1 MTVVEQ
7 IKTAHVDT
15 QASDPEKQVC
25 YFNQPRDDELYNV
38 FISNRIKVGNFSNSI
53 YFKINRV
60 QGKDEA
66 FDAGKTLKEDGA
78 YNRFSKH
85 DTVSK

>member
-1 MTVVEQ
+1 M
-7 IKTAHVDT
+7 KA
-15 QASDPEKQVC
+15 
-25 YFNQPRDDELYNV
+25 
-38 FISNRIKVGNFSNSI
+38 GNFSNSI

-60 QGKDEA
+60 QGKDGT

-85 DTVSK
+85 DTVSKQPESYGGSGKRGYEETSEHTIGGVITARKSAKPKFTSGQ